1 MFAVFFKWE
10 NMLYEPV
17 VEESDINDD
26 LRYSLVPY
34 GIIPCTCFSVGN
46 KVYHC
51 TIELWYSTYN

>member
-10 NMLYEPV
+10 NMIYEPV
-17 VEESDINDD
+17 VEESDNNDD

-46 KVYHC
+46 EVYQC
-51 TIELWYSTYN
+51 TIEL